1 MLDPY
6 KQLQINGKLNT
17 LQVVQMLRDMDK
29 RITELEKGTNEEP
42 ERQTTSTRRT
52 ASKDSGK
59 TVPST

>member
-29 RITELEKGTNEEP
+29 RIKTLEDGVNEKETKVSSNRRATRKDAG
-42 ERQTTSTRRT
+42 ESLSST
-52 ASKDSGK
+52 
-59 TVPST
+59 

>member
-29 RITELEKGTNEEP
+29 RIKTLEDRDNEKETKVSSN
-42 ERQTTSTRRT
+42 RRATR
-52 ASKDSGK
+52 KDAGESL
-59 TVPST
+59 SSA

>member
-29 RITELEKGTNEEP
+29 RIKTLEDRVNEKETKVSSNRRATRKDAG
-42 ERQTTSTRRT
+42 ESLSST
-52 ASKDSGK
+52 
-59 TVPST
+59 